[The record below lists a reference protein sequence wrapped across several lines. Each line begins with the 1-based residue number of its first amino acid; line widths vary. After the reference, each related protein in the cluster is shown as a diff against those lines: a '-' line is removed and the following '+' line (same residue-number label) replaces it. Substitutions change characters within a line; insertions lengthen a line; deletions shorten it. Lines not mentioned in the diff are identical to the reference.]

1 MTNKSDLK
9 KIKKHELYSK
19 LLKDLYAQIKNG
31 DFKGNDIIVLS
42 TDFTDLDNVKGA
54 IVFSKTNID
63 LNYDEPLE
71 KYFKNI

>member
-1 MTNKSDLK
+1 MLSNNKCILVHNVPEEELK
-9 KIKKHELYSK
+9 EL
-19 LLKDLYAQIKNG
+19 KNG